1 MKGTIRVPLRDLL
14 YYIGSTMAQAQGS
27 FWGFYEGFGLLPRV
41 TRRLWYS
48 RTQMKDGAGAVS
60 RLQVPARGP
69 CLLFSPESS
78 LGVLGLWV
86 LDSGFFLDFGFKI

>member
-1 MKGTIRVPLRDLL
+1 MVLQNPVK
-14 YYIGSTMAQAQGS
+14 AS
-27 FWGFYEGFGLLPRV
+27 FFRAVSGFYEGFGLLPRV

-60 RLQVPARGP
+60 RLQARARVP

-86 LDSGFFLDFGFKI
+86 LDSGFRISDLRFKASGLGL